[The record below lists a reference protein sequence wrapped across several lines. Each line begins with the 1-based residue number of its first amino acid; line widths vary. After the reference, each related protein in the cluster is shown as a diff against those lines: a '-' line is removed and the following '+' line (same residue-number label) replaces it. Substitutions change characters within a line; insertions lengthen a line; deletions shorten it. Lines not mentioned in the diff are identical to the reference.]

1 MRPIMKLK
9 LNPSRRIF
17 LKNTTPFLLTTGAG
31 MSSILS
37 YAQSPA
43 VIGSEASRPK
53 IDYGVQNGD
62 AFNGHGIVWSR
73 SDRESKMWVQWDTVE
88 KFSNPRNIHAPYAL
102 EDTDFTARVDLTGL
116 PAGEEIFYKVQ
127 FEDLRTGVMSQPE
140 MGHFRTP
147 SLHKKSIR
155 FLWSGDTAG
164 QGWGIN
170 LEQGGMKCYEAMRSL
185 NPDFFIH
192 SGDNIYADGPI
203 KPEVLISE
211 GPLKGTVWRNL
222 VTPEKSKVAETLN
235 EFRGNYRY
243 NMMDSNVRR
252 FNREISQIWQWDDHE
267 VMNNYSPSKNIN
279 GDDRY
284 TEKSV
289 PLLTARARKAF
300 MEYAPMR
307 WFNQTEEQRIY
318 RKIPQGPLLDV
329 FVIDMRTYRGGNSFN
344 LQEVLSPESQY
355 LGVKQ
360 LAWLK
365 RELKSSKAVWKVI
378 AADMPIGLQVEDG
391 LDQQGRQ
398 AFEAVANGDG
408 VPLGRELEIA
418 DLLSFMKKE
427 KIRNTVWITADTHYT
442 AAHYYHPRSA
452 VFKDFDP
459 FWEFMSGPLS
469 SGTFGPNKTDNTF
482 GIEVKFQKYPQNGRV
497 NLSPA
502 EGLQFF
508 GDMNIDAKT
517 STLTVHLRDM
527 TGQSL
532 WTTTLEPKLS

>member
-1 MRPIMKLK
+1 MDSKTLK
-9 LNPSRRIF
+9 SRRLF
-17 LKNTTPFLLTTGAG
+17 LNTSSSVLVGSSASL
-31 MSSILS
+31 SSIFS
-37 YAQSPA
+37 FAQAPA
-43 VIGSEASRPK
+43 IISSEASRPQMQL
-53 IDYGVQNGD
+53 GVQSGD
-62 AFNGHGIVWSR
+62 TLLGSSMVWSR
-73 SDRESKMWVQWDTVE
+73 ADRESKMWVQWDTVE
-88 KFSNPRNIHAPYAL
+88 KFKNPRKIPASYAL
-102 EDTDFTARVDLTGL
+102 ENSDFTARIDLSEL
-116 PAGEEIFYKVQ
+116 PSGENIFYKVQ
-127 FEDLRTGVMSQPE
+127 FEDLKSGTMSE
-140 MGHFRTP
+140 EVMGHFRTP
-147 SLHKKSIR
+147 SLVKKNIR
-155 FLWSGDTAG
+155 FVWSGDTAG

-203 KPEVLISE
+203 KPEVLITE
-211 GPLKGTVWRNL
+211 GPLKGMVWKNL

-243 NMMDSNVRR
+243 NMLDPNVRL
-252 FNREISQIWQWDDHE
+252 FNSQVSQIWQWDDHE
-267 VMNNYSPSKNIN
+267 VMNNYSSSKDISA
-279 GDDRY
+279 DSRY

-307 WFNQTEEQRIY
+307 AFTQQEEQRIY
-318 RKIPQGPLLDV
+318 RKISHGPLLDI
-329 FVIDMRTYRGGNSFN
+329 FVIDMRSYRGGNSHN
-344 LQEVLSPESQY
+344 RQETLNSDSQY
-355 LGVKQ
+355 LGVQQ
-360 LAWLK
+360 LEWLK
-365 RELKSSKAVWKVI
+365 RELKSSRAVWKII

-391 LDQQGRQ
+391 LDREGRP

-408 VPLGRELEIA
+408 PVLGREIEIA
-418 DLLSFMKKE
+418 NLLSYIKKQ

-442 AAHYYHPRSA
+442 AAHYYNPKSA

-482 GIEVKFQKYPQNGRV
+482 GIEVKFQKHPDQGRV

-508 GDMNIDAKT
+508 GDMQIDAK
-517 STLTVHLRDM
+517 SANLMVHLRDM
-527 TGQSL
+527 TGASL
-532 WTTTLEPKLS
+532 WSITLEPREV

>member
-1 MRPIMKLK
+1 MQNDTK
-9 LNPSRRIF
+9 PSRRLF
-17 LKNTTPFLLTTGAG
+17 LQKGAPFLVGVSGGL
-31 MSSILS
+31 SSILGH
-37 YAQSPA
+37 AQAPSL
-43 VIGSEASRPK
+43 VSSEASRPK
-53 IDYGVQNGD
+53 ILHGVQSGD
-62 AFNGHGIVWSR
+62 TFNGSGMVWSR

-88 KFSNPRNIHAPYAL
+88 KFTNPRQVAAPYAL
-102 EDTDFTARVDLTGL
+102 EDTDFTARLDLSSL
-116 PAGEEIFYKVQ
+116 PAGENIFYKIQ
-127 FEDLRTGVMSQPE
+127 FEDLKTGVMSE
-140 MGHFRTP
+140 EVMGHFRTP
-147 SLHKKSIR
+147 SMRKKSIR

-203 KPEVLISE
+203 KAEVMITE
-211 GPLKGTVWRNL
+211 GPLKGMVWKNL
-222 VTPEKSKVAETLN
+222 VTPEKSKVAETLG

-243 NMMDSNVRR
+243 NMMDPNVRR
-252 FNREISQIWQWDDHE
+252 FNSEVSQIWQWDDHE
-267 VMNNYSPSKNIN
+267 VMNNYSPSKDISA
-279 GDDRY
+279 DSRY

-307 WFNQTEEQRIY
+307 WYKQTEEQRIY
-318 RKIPQGPLLDV
+318 RKISQGPLLDV

-344 LQEVLSPESQY
+344 RQESLTVDSQY
-355 LGVKQ
+355 LGAEQ
-360 LAWLK
+360 LEWLK
-365 RELKSSKAVWKVI
+365 RELKASKAVWKII

-391 LDQQGRQ
+391 LDRQGRP

-408 VPLGRELEIA
+408 AVLGREIEIA
-418 DLLSFMKKE
+418 QLLSFIKKQ

-442 AAHYYHPRSA
+442 AAHYYNPKSA

-482 GIEVKFQKYPQNGRV
+482 GIEVKFQKYPQDGRV

-508 GDMNIDAKT
+508 GDMQIDAKT
-517 STLTVHLRDM
+517 SALTVHLRDISA
-527 TGQSL
+527 QSL
-532 WTTTLEPKLS
+532 WSTTLEPQWV